1 MTRKQIREHTFK
13 ALFQKEF
20 CDLEEYRERCALY
33 VEEMEELEP
42 ACREEIRQRALAVGE
57 RLEELDVRLNE
68 VAEGWKTG
76 RMGKVELTILR
87 LAAYEILHDEQ
98 VPAKVAINEAVE
110 LAKVYGGENSPGF
123 VNAILGKMVKGLDA
137 AHEENRKHI

>member
-76 RMGKVELTILR
+76 RMGKVELTVLR
-87 LAAYEILHDEQ
+87 IAAYEILFDKDIPEG
-98 VPAKVAINEAVE
+98 VAINEAVE
-110 LAKVYGGENSPGF
+110 IAKKYGQETSGRF
-123 VNAILGKMVKGLDA
+123 VNAILAKLIKTGDSDS
-137 AHEENRKHI
+137 

>member
-20 CDLEEYRERCALY
+20 CDHQEYQERCALY
-33 VEEMEELEP
+33 VEELEELSPE
-42 ACREEIRQRALAVGE
+42 CREEIRQRALVVE
-57 RLEELDVRLNE
+57 EHLEELDRRLNE
-68 VAEGWKTG
+68 VAEGWKTS

-87 LAAYEILHDEQ
+87 LAAYEILHDQQ
-98 VPAKVAINEAVE
+98 VPDKVAINEAVE

-123 VNAILGKMVKGLDA
+123 VNAILGKLVKGVDA
-137 AHEENRKHI
+137 AHEEDRKHL

>member
-57 RLEELDVRLNE
+57 RLEDL
-68 VAEGWKTG
+68 G
-76 RMGKVELTILR
+76 RSSALGCAR
-87 LAAYEILHDEQ
+87 
-98 VPAKVAINEAVE
+98 
-110 LAKVYGGENSPGF
+110 
-123 VNAILGKMVKGLDA
+123 VNAADLRAGQHTLRI
-137 AHEENRKHI
+137 

>member
-20 CDLEEYRERCALY
+20 CDHEEYQERCALY
-33 VEEMEELEP
+33 VGELEELCPE
-42 ACREEIRQRALAVGE
+42 CREEIQQRALAVE
-57 RLEELDVRLNE
+57 EHLEELDCRLNE
-68 VAEGWKTG
+68 VAEGWKTN

-87 LAAYEILHDEQ
+87 LAAYEILHDQQ
-98 VPAKVAINEAVE
+98 VPDKVAINEAVE

-123 VNAILGKMVKGLDA
+123 VNAILGKLVKGVDA
-137 AHEENRKHI
+137 AHEEDRKRL